1 VAWIVAIAL
10 VIPGVASVLAPGS
23 IGPAAVKIYNM
34 GFLLSTIVAG
44 LVYYIACRLWPVAIY
59 PAELDDGRDKSWE
72 AMGYTEGFFPEDEVV
87 PEYLREK
94 VFDGNSR
101 VYVETKEAAMDEDG
115 QSTRWV

>member
-1 VAWIVAIAL
+1 
-10 VIPGVASVLAPGS
+10 
-23 IGPAAVKIYNM
+23 M

-59 PAELDDGRDKSWE
+59 PAELDDGGRDKSWE

-94 VFDGNSR
+94 VFEGGSR
-101 VYVETKEAAMDEDG
+101 VDVKTKEAAMEEDG
-115 QSTRWV
+115 DPSTRWV